1 MEGGDGMNAYVTL
14 CDQCFSDLYRVAK
27 IAVCDSSV
35 ASELVKKVCVAGV
48 SACKGMEELREIK
61 ATLMRL
67 MYLNCLKYFENAEEM
82 TCKAPVPLH
91 GLTDKERLL
100 ASLRHCSGLRFDDV
114 CFAVGMRPEIL
125 SERMQEIAG
134 RLTQI

>member
-1 MEGGDGMNAYVTL
+1 MNAYVTL
-14 CDQCFSDLYRVAK
+14 CDQCFGDLYRVAM
-27 IAVCDSSV
+27 IAVCDSSA

-48 SACKGMEELREIK
+48 SECRGMKELREIR

-82 TCKAPVPLH
+82 TCKAPVQLR

-125 SERMQEIAG
+125 SARMREIAG
-134 RLTQI
+134 RLTQIR

>member
-67 MYLNCLKYFENAEEM
+67 MYQNCLRYFENVEEM
-82 TCKAPVPLH
+82 TCKVPAQLH

-114 CFAVGMRPEIL
+114 CSAVGMRPEIL
-125 SERMQEIAG
+125 SARMREIAG